1 MANAREQAYF
11 EFSTEE
17 KEGETRMLERREEK
31 RERFLQKTRDRGEGE
46 FSWKNVWKL
55 TRSARV

>member
-31 RERFLQKTRDRGEGE
+31 REVPAEDKRQGGRGNFRGKM
-46 FSWKNVWKL
+46 FGS
-55 TRSARV
+55 

>member
-17 KEGETRMLERREEK
+17 KEGETRVLEEKRREEREVPPEDK
-31 RERFLQKTRDRGEGE
+31 RQGGNFRGKMFG
-46 FSWKNVWKL
+46 S
-55 TRSARV
+55 